1 LKIAE
6 NNFSNHAYKAK
17 KEQIMANNVTAQV
30 LGGQAQIKTASKVSD
45 LATSLDL
52 GDNHSVKING
62 VSATYDTELKDYD
75 FVSFGEK
82 VKGGTKPKTILIK
95 AKDRK

>member
-1 LKIAE
+1 
-6 NNFSNHAYKAK
+6 
-17 KEQIMANNVTAQV
+17 MANNVTAQV
-30 LGGQAQIKTASKVSD
+30 LGGQAQIKSGGTVQD
-45 LATSLDL
+45 LASELNL

-62 VSATYDTELKDYD
+62 VSATYSSELSDYD